1 MDVATLGLQ
10 VNASSIDK
18 AHASLDKLS
27 GSAKKAESAAQKLS
41 GTNTKLASTKN
52 TVTSSTNEL
61 TQAENR
67 LSAAQSRNTNAV
79 KKYST
84 AVRGGGFHTANL
96 GAQFN
101 DIGVMLAAGQSPLML
116 ALQQGTQVNQVLD
129 QMGTS
134 GVSRLAALRTAFLSV
149 ISPAN
154 LITIGIIAGGAALV
168 QWGMNA
174 LSAGDDANELA
185 EKLEKAQK
193 SVKSLNSELRGIR
206 LDVDDTE
213 LALIDAIA
221 VQRQKI
227 SEAQDRANGL
237 SGHALR
243 SARTRLT
250 TEIELLNTYENQLSS
265 YRSGNEERET
275 LKKIVDQTTES
286 ERLLGEQMLQTA
298 SQLNEANI
306 IAEYLRAGV
315 SATTL
320 EALEFAGID
329 LANPIV
335 DADAAATLLSI
346 GLSDS
351 QISALEIA
359 GMDIASPIS
368 SAAAQAERLA
378 NELFRAS
385 RVGLRKQLSDE
396 ELLFSQ
402 DLTASPT
409 TNAVENF
416 DRLTAP
422 KAPRKSGATKTNLPA
437 ISKAE
442 REAQRIFNQNLR
454 EAEQWITK
462 TRTALEAYKFELAD
476 LKELNELGF
485 FKDNPEAYARAVQMV
500 TKEFEEAQ
508 LQPFIQGIESIS
520 NSIGDAIANGQDL
533 GETFKQTLKQIASS
547 IISSGINGLL
557 TQMFSVG
564 IGGGGGIF
572 SSLLGS
578 LFSFDGGGFT
588 GHGSRTGGIDG
599 KGGFLAINH
608 PNETIIDHTK
618 AMPSV
623 RMPSSQNQQ
632 PVQSIY
638 SPVYN
643 IDATGADA
651 AAVARL
657 ERGLMERDRRFAKD
671 VQAVNGVSQLRN
683 VRA

>member
-10 VNASSIDK
+10 ANASSIDK

-41 GTNTKLASTKN
+41 GTNTKLASTKS

-67 LSAAQSRNTNAV
+67 LSAAQSRNTTAV

-185 EKLEKAQK
+185 KKFEKAQK
-193 SVKSLNSELRGIR
+193 SVKSLNYELRGIR

-227 SEAQDRANGL
+227 SEEQDRANGL

-250 TEIELLNTYENQLSS
+250 TEIELLNTYQDQLSS

-335 DADAAATLLSI
+335 KADAAATLLSI

-351 QISALEIA
+351 QILALEIA

-385 RVGLRKQLSDE
+385 RVGLRKELSDE

-402 DLTASPT
+402 DLTAKPT

-416 DRLTAP
+416 NRLTAP
-422 KAPRKSGATKTNLPA
+422 KKSRSTRTKRPK

-462 TRTALEAYKFELAD
+462 TRTALEAYKLELAD

-557 TQMFSVG
+557 TQMFSFG
-564 IGGGGGIF
+564 IGGGGGGIL

-632 PVQSIY
+632 PVQNIY
-638 SPVYN
+638 APVYK

-651 AAVARL
+651 AALARV